1 MIEFLGKKPILG
13 ITKFNFIGKKIV
25 VTGGT
30 RGIGEGIVTAFL
42 QAGAEVFFLGLNTSR
57 GEILESRLRC
67 DNLKVSF
74 FQCDVTNEDQVMEVF
89 KKIVNQAGCVDIL
102 INNAGGWENQQS
114 VLNTSLEE
122 WEKIISRNL
131 RSVFLCS
138 KQIIP
143 IFQSQRSGRIVNIS
157 SIGSLTIEKSASSP
171 PYIAA
176 KAGVNALGRVLAA
189 ELAEYNVT
197 VNTLAP
203 STTET
208 ERLVEVRSKEQREHM
223 AERTFF
229 GRLSKVEEI
238 ANWVLFLSA
247 PESSYLTG
255 QTISVNGG
263 RLMI

>member
-1 MIEFLGKKPILG
+1 
-13 ITKFNFIGKKIV
+13 
-25 VTGGT
+25 
-30 RGIGEGIVTAFL
+30 
-42 QAGAEVFFLGLNTSR
+42 
-57 GEILESRLRC
+57 
-67 DNLKVSF
+67 
-74 FQCDVTNEDQVMEVF
+74 MEVF

-208 ERLVEVRSKEQREHM
+208 ERLVEVRSKEQREHTVSLYTSPSP
-223 AERTFF
+223 RD
-229 GRLSKVEEI
+229 
-238 ANWVLFLSA
+238 
-247 PESSYLTG
+247 
-255 QTISVNGG
+255 
-263 RLMI
+263 